1 MVIVHVII
9 MVMRQ
14 IMMPSLSGF
23 IYHVP
28 FKKYIYMYMYRVYG
42 YDNDEIAIRHQKK
55 KKKINQI
62 LYNKYNATYN
72 ILINHLYNRSR

>member
-9 MVMRQ
+9 MVMRKV
-14 IMMPSLSGF
+14 MMPSLSGF

-28 FKKYIYMYMYRVYG
+28 FKKCIYMYIYRVYG

-55 KKKINQI
+55 KKK
-62 LYNKYNATYN
+62 LTKYCTTK
-72 ILINHLYNRSR
+72 IMQHITF